1 MTENTNTDTE
11 ALVEPLAIIGMSGH
25 FPGAKSCEEFWQNLS
40 NGVESIE
47 FFSDEVALANGA
59 DPELIGNP
67 HFVKAHGVLADVE
80 YFDAGFF
87 NMSPRE
93 ARILDPQH
101 RVFLEAA
108 WEAMENAGYDAEKY
122 DGQVG
127 VYAGT
132 AFSTYLLR
140 NILPNNLVRFQTIDR
155 LEMALTNHKDTMPMR
170 VSFHM
175 NLTGPSI
182 CVGTT
187 CSTSLV
193 AVHLACQAL
202 WSYQADMVLAGA
214 SFIRTPARE
223 GYLFQ
228 EGMIY
233 SPDGHLRTFD
243 ADSKGIVT
251 GAGVG
256 VVVIKRLADAIA
268 DGDTVQAVIKAT
280 ALNNDGSTKIGYT
293 APSIGGQAKVMAE
306 AMELAGIHS
315 DSVSYIE
322 THGTGTELGDPVEVA
337 AMTQAFHAT
346 AVNPETQKKQYCAIG
361 SAKPNIGHLNHAAA
375 IAGLIKAI
383 LALKHKQLPPS
394 LNFKK
399 PNPKIDFENSP
410 FYVNTKLQDWN
421 TNGAP
426 RRAGVNAFGI
436 GGTNGHVVLE
446 EAPIAEPTSN
456 ARPHQ
461 VLMLTAKTLTALDKI
476 TSNLA
481 QHLSDHPDVNLADV
495 AFTLHMGRK
504 AFDYRRIVIADTV
517 AEAIERLREKTPQ
530 FVFDHYQKASTRP
543 VVFMFSGQGSQYVN
557 MAKEVYQTEAV
568 FKQHLDYCANY
579 LKPLLNVDLRDLL
592 YPTTLSVE
600 EATAQLQQTAI
611 TQAALFSVEYA
622 LAQLWMAWGVKPKA
636 MIGHSIGE
644 YVAACIA
651 GVFSLDDALSLVA
664 ARGQLMQSVDKGNML
679 AVSLPAEQLQTLL
692 PENLSLALINSSSL
706 CVVSGTNEA
715 ITSFA
720 EQMKAREVQ
729 CQILHTSHA
738 FHSHMMAAIVEPF
751 TARMRQTSLNPPTM
765 PYVSNVTGD
774 WITAEQA
781 TNPDYWAQHLRQT
794 VQFAKGLENLFLD
807 HQQVLLEVGPGRTL
821 SSLARQHQAKK
832 AEQWVLTSLPHPQ
845 ETQPDAGF
853 LLTSLGRL
861 WLAGTVINHK
871 AFYAGRKLHRI
882 ELPTY
887 PFERQRYWIDA
898 PKPGQSNVTLPQGS
912 LSRLSN
918 LDQDAIVE
926 NPLTFAEQ
934 TLVAPRNAKEQK
946 LADIWKEALGASF
959 IGIHDNFFDLG
970 GSSLLASVVVARI
983 FECLR
988 AELSISEFLN
998 APTIAELALIVKVD
1012 VPESKDVATSD
1023 TTTDNTA
1030 QCLVKI
1036 KSGDE
1041 SRPMLFLVHPI
1052 DGYASFYRE
1061 LAQDLPEQ
1069 QAVYAFQANGLD
1081 DNSQVLTS
1089 VEQMATAYIAAMR
1102 SKQARGPYLL
1112 GGASFGGLVAFE
1124 MAQQLKQANEEV
1136 KLLFMVDTPA
1146 PGQNLFK
1153 SEKDSE
1159 VLAFIACYL
1168 LKMGDE
1174 APKAAQLETLPTEQ
1188 QLATILEQAK
1198 ALGCLPASFEMAQ
1211 LQNWL
1216 TVFKTNSQAMTA
1228 YVPQTYA
1235 GHLTFFRA
1243 QQPWNKENPG
1253 HPEYF
1258 WLEKALQG
1266 IDIYTVSGTHIS
1278 MNLQPQVS
1286 EIAQKLARYF

>member
-1 MTENTNTDTE
+1 MTENTNTD
-11 ALVEPLAIIGMSGH
+11 ALIEPLAIIGMSGR
-25 FPGAKSCEEFWQNLS
+25 FPGAKDCEQFWQNLS
-40 NGVESIE
+40 NGVESIQ
-47 FFSDEVALANGA
+47 FFSDEEALASGA

-67 HFVKAHGVLADVE
+67 HFVKAHGVLDGVE
-80 YFDAGFF
+80 NFDAGFF

-108 WEAMENAGYDAEKY
+108 WEAMENAGYDSEKY

-202 WSYQADMVLAGA
+202 LSYQCDMVLAGA
-214 SFIRTPARE
+214 SFIRTPSKE

-256 VVVIKRLADAIA
+256 VIVIKRLADALA
-268 DGDTVQAVIKAT
+268 DGDNVQAIIKAT

-306 AMELAGIHS
+306 AMDLAGVSS
-315 DSVSYIE
+315 DSVTYVE

-337 AMTQAFHAT
+337 AMTQAFNAT
-346 AVNPETQKKQYCAIG
+346 ALDPDNRKKQYCAIG

-375 IAGLIKAI
+375 IAGLIKAV

-394 LNFKK
+394 LNFNK

-421 TNGAP
+421 TGGAP

-436 GGTNGHVVLE
+436 GGTNGHVVME
-446 EAPIAEPTSN
+446 EAPPAQPSTG

-461 VLMLTAKTLTALDKI
+461 VLMLCARTPTALDKI
-476 TSNLA
+476 TANLA
-481 QHLSDHPDVNLADV
+481 QHLSDHPQANLADV

-517 AEAIERLREKTPQ
+517 EEAIERLRDKNPQ
-530 FVFDHYQKASTRP
+530 YVFEHYQKASTRP
-543 VVFMFSGQGSQYVN
+543 IVFMFSGQGSQYVN
-557 MAKEVYQTEAV
+557 MGKEVYQTEAV
-568 FKQHLDYCANY
+568 FKHHLDYCADY
-579 LKPLLNVDLRDLL
+579 LKPLLNLDLRDLL

-600 EATAQLQQTAI
+600 DAAAQLQQTAI

-622 LAQLWMAWGVKPKA
+622 LAQLWLSWGVKPKA

-644 YVAACIA
+644 YVAACLA
-651 GVFSLDDALSLVA
+651 GVFSLDDALALVA
-664 ARGQLMQSVDKGNML
+664 ARGQLMQTVAPGTML
-679 AVSLPAEQLQTLL
+679 AVSLPAEELREVL
-692 PENLSLALINSSSL
+692 PEDLSLALINSSSL

-715 ITSFA
+715 IAAFEA
-720 EQMKAREVQ
+720 QMKDRDVR
-729 CQILHTSHA
+729 CQALHTSHA
-738 FHSHMMAAIVEPF
+738 FHSQMMAGIVEPF
-751 TARMRQTSLNPPTM
+751 TARMRQTTLNAPQI
-765 PYVSNVTGD
+765 PYLSNVTGT

-794 VQFAKGLENLFLD
+794 VYFAEGLEQLLLD
-807 HQQVLLEVGPGRTL
+807 HQQILLEVGPGRTL

-845 ETQPDAGF
+845 ENQADGAF
-853 LLTSLGRL
+853 LLTTLGRL
-861 WLAGTVINHK
+861 WLAGLVIDHK
-871 AFYAGRKLHRI
+871 AFYKGRKLHRT

-898 PKPGQSNVTLPQGS
+898 PKPGQSNVTQPQGS
-912 LSRLSN
+912 LSRLST
-918 LDQDAIVE
+918 LDQDEVVE
-926 NPLTFAEQ
+926 HIHSAEEKIRF
-934 TLVAPRNAKEQK
+934 APRNAKEQR
-946 LADIWKEALGASF
+946 LTDIWKEVLGGHV
-959 IGIHDNFFDLG
+959 GIHDNFFELG
-970 GSSLLASVVVARI
+970 GSSLVASVVVARI
-983 FECLR
+983 CECLR
-988 AELSISEFLN
+988 TELSISEFLN
-998 APTIAELALIVKVD
+998 APTIAELALVVTAD
-1012 VPESKDVATSD
+1012 VPEIGDDATAA
-1023 TTTDNTA
+1023 TETA
-1030 QCLVKI
+1030 SADGGQCLVKI
-1036 KSGDE
+1036 KGGDE
-1041 SRPMLFLVHPI
+1041 ARPILFLVHPI
-1052 DGYASFYRE
+1052 DGYVSFYRD
-1061 LAQDLPEQ
+1061 LAQDLPAH
-1069 QAVYAFQANGLD
+1069 QAVYAFQALGLD
-1081 DNSQVLTS
+1081 SATQALTE
-1089 VEQMATAYIAAMR
+1089 VEQMAGAYLQEMR
-1102 SKQARGPYLL
+1102 GKQAHGPYLL

-1124 MAQQLKQANEEV
+1124 MAQQLLQAGETV
-1136 KLLFMVDTPA
+1136 KLLFMIDSPA

-1153 SEKDSE
+1153 SEKDSDI
-1159 VLAFIACYL
+1159 LAFIARYL
-1168 LKMGDE
+1168 LKMGDK
-1174 APKAAQLETLPTEQ
+1174 APSAAELETLTRAQQLETV
-1188 QLATILEQAK
+1188 LEQAK
-1198 ALGCLPASFEMAQ
+1198 QLNSLPASFTAEQ
-1211 LQNWL
+1211 LQCWL
-1216 TVFKTNSQAMTA
+1216 SVFKANSVAMGR
-1228 YVPQTYA
+1228 YVPKDYA

-1243 QQPWNKENPG
+1243 QQPWNAENPG
-1253 HPEYF
+1253 HPEHF
-1258 WLEKALQG
+1258 WLEKAQQG
-1266 IDIYTVSGTHIS
+1266 IEISKITGTHIS
-1278 MNLQPQVS
+1278 MNLQPHVG

>member
-1 MTENTNTDTE
+1 MTENTNTD
-11 ALVEPLAIIGMSGH
+11 ALIEPLAIIGMSGH
-25 FPGAKSCEEFWQNLS
+25 FPGAKSCEEFWRNLS
-40 NGVESIE
+40 NGVESIQ
-47 FFSDEVALANGA
+47 FFSDEEALASGA

-67 HFVKAHGVLADVE
+67 HFVKAHGVLDDVE

-108 WEAMENAGYDAEKY
+108 WEAMENAGYDSEKY

-202 WSYQADMVLAGA
+202 LSYQCDMVLAGA
-214 SFIRTPARE
+214 SFIRTPAKE

-256 VVVIKRLADAIA
+256 VVVIKRLADALA

-306 AMELAGIHS
+306 AMDLAGVSS

-337 AMTQAFHAT
+337 AMTQAFKAT
-346 AVNPETQKKQYCAIG
+346 AINAEAQKKQYCAIG

-375 IAGLIKAI
+375 IAGLIKAV

-394 LNFKK
+394 LNFNK

-421 TNGAP
+421 TGNAP

-446 EAPIAEPTSN
+446 EAPPAQPSTG
-456 ARPHQ
+456 ARAHQ
-461 VLMLTAKTLTALDKI
+461 VLMLCAKTPTALDKI
-476 TSNLA
+476 TANLA
-481 QHLSDHPDVNLADV
+481 QHLNDHPDAVLADA

-504 AFDYRRIVIADTV
+504 AFDYRRIVVADTG
-517 AEAIERLREKTPQ
+517 AEAAERLRDKNPQ
-530 FVFDHYQKASTRP
+530 YVFDHYQKSSTRP
-543 VVFMFSGQGSQYVN
+543 IVFMFSGQGSQYVN
-557 MAKEVYQTEAV
+557 MAKEVYQSEAA
-568 FKQHLDYCANY
+568 FKQQLDYCADY

-592 YPTTLSVE
+592 YPSGLSVE
-600 EATAQLQQTAI
+600 EAAAQLQQTAL

-622 LAQLWMAWGVKPKA
+622 LAKLWMSWGVTPKV

-651 GVFSLDDALSLVA
+651 GVFSLDDALALVA
-664 ARGQLMQSVDKGNML
+664 ARGQLMQSVAPGNML
-679 AVSLPAEQLQTLL
+679 AVSLPAEDLQKLL
-692 PENLSLALINSSSL
+692 PDDLSLALINSSSL
-706 CVVSGTNEA
+706 CVVSGSHEA
-715 ITSFA
+715 VNAFA
-720 EQMKAREVQ
+720 AKMQDSDVH
-729 CQILHTSHA
+729 CQVLHTSHA
-738 FHSHMMAAIVEPF
+738 FHSQMMESIVEPF
-751 TARMRQTSLNPPTM
+751 TARMRQTPLNAPQI
-765 PYVSNVTGD
+765 PYLSNVTGA
-774 WITAEQA
+774 WISAEQA
-781 TNPDYWAQHLRQT
+781 TDPHYWAQHLRQT
-794 VQFAKGLENLFLD
+794 VHFAEGLEQLFLD
-807 HQQVLLEVGPGRTL
+807 HQQILLEVGPGRTL

-832 AEQWVLTSLPHPQ
+832 PEQWVLTSLPHPQ
-845 ETQPDAGF
+845 ENQPDQAF
-853 LLTSLGRL
+853 LLTTLGRL
-861 WLAGTVINHK
+861 WLAGLVIDHK
-871 AFYAGRKLHRI
+871 AFYSGRKLHRI

-898 PKPGQSNVTLPQGS
+898 PKPGQSNVTQPQGS
-912 LSRLSN
+912 LSRLST
-918 LDQDAIVE
+918 LDQDEVVE
-926 NPLTFAEQ
+926 YSHSSEEKVR
-934 TLVAPRNAKEQK
+934 VAPRNAKEQR
-946 LADIWKEALGASF
+946 LADIWKEVLGSQV
-959 IGIHDNFFDLG
+959 GIHDNFFELG
-970 GSSLLASVVVARI
+970 GSSLVASVVVARI
-983 FECLR
+983 CECLR
-988 AELSISEFLN
+988 TELSISEFLN
-998 APTIAELALIVKVD
+998 APTISELALVVNAEVTETGD
-1012 VPESKDVATSD
+1012 SSQADSATANASS
-1023 TTTDNTA
+1023 
-1030 QCLVKI
+1030 CLVKI
-1036 KSGDE
+1036 KGGDE
-1041 SRPMLFLVHPI
+1041 TRPILFLVHPI
-1052 DGYASFYRE
+1052 DGYVSFYRE
-1061 LAQDLPEQ
+1061 LAQDLPAQ
-1069 QAVYAFQANGLD
+1069 QAVYAFQANGL
-1081 DNSQVLTS
+1081 NPGAQAFTE
-1089 VEQMATAYIAAMR
+1089 VEQMAGAYLDEMR
-1102 SKQARGPYLL
+1102 SKQAHGPYLL

-1124 MAQQLKQANEEV
+1124 MARQLQQAGESV
-1136 KLLFMVDTPA
+1136 KLLFMIDSPA

-1153 SEKDSE
+1153 TEKDCDI
-1159 VLAFIACYL
+1159 LAFIARYL
-1168 LKMGDE
+1168 LKMADK
-1174 APKAAQLETLPTEQ
+1174 APSPAELEMLSTEQ
-1188 QLATILEQAK
+1188 QVISVLAQAK
-1198 ALGCLPASFEMAQ
+1198 QLNCLPDSFEAEQ
-1211 LQNWL
+1211 LRCWL
-1216 TVFKTNSQAMTA
+1216 AVFKANSLAMSR
-1228 YVPQTYA
+1228 YRPQDYP

-1243 QQPWNKENPG
+1243 QQPWNSENPG
-1253 HPEYF
+1253 HPEHF
-1258 WLEKALQG
+1258 WLEKAQQG
-1266 IDIYTVSGTHIS
+1266 IDIYKIAGTHIS
-1278 MNLQPQVS
+1278 MNLQPHVG
-1286 EIAQKLARYF
+1286 EIARKLMGYF

>member
-1 MTENTNTDTE
+1 MSENLENE
-11 ALVEPLAIIGMSGH
+11 ALLEPLAIIGMSGR
-25 FPGAKSCEEFWQNLS
+25 FPGAKNCEEFWQNLS

-47 FFSDEVALANGA
+47 FFSDEVALASGA

-67 HFVKAHGVLADVE
+67 NFIKAHGVLADVE

-108 WEAMENAGYDAEKY
+108 WEAMENAGYDSEKY

-202 WSYQADMVLAGA
+202 WSYQCDMVLAGA
-214 SFIRTPARE
+214 SFIRTPSRE

-268 DGDTVQAVIKAT
+268 DGDTVQAIIKAT

-306 AMELAGIHS
+306 AMDLAGINS
-315 DSVSYIE
+315 DSVTYIE

-337 AMTQAFHAT
+337 AMTQAFKAT
-346 AVNPETQKKQYCAIG
+346 AVNAETQKKQYCAIG

-375 IAGLIKAI
+375 IAGLIKAV
-383 LALKHKQLPPS
+383 LALKNKQLPPS
-394 LNFKK
+394 LNFKR

-410 FYVNTKLQDWN
+410 FFVNTMLQDWK
-421 TNGAP
+421 TDGVP

-446 EAPIAEPTSN
+446 EAPAAALSNN
-456 ARPHQ
+456 ARPQ
-461 VLMLTAKTLTALDKI
+461 QLLMLTAKTKTALATI
-476 TSNLA
+476 AHNLVD
-481 QHLSDHPDVNLADV
+481 HLSEHPETQLADV

-504 AFDYRRIVIADTV
+504 AFDHRRIVVADTV
-517 AEAIERLREKTPQ
+517 EAAISRLRDNDAQ
-530 FVFDHYQKASTRP
+530 YVFEHYQKPLVRP

-557 MAKEVYQTEAV
+557 MAKELYENEAV
-568 FKQHLDYCANY
+568 FREQLDYSAEY
-579 LKPLLNVDLRDLL
+579 LKPLLNKDLRDLL
-592 YPTTLSVE
+592 YPKDLSHE
-600 EATAQLQQTAI
+600 EASLQLQQTAF
-611 TQAALFSVEYA
+611 TQAALFTVEYA
-622 LAQLWMAWGVKPKA
+622 LAQLWMTWGVKPKA

-651 GVFSLDDALSLVA
+651 GVFSLEDALALVA
-664 ARGQLMQSVDKGNML
+664 ARGLLMQSVDAGTML
-679 AVSLPAEQLQTLL
+679 AVSLPSAELQVLL
-692 PENLSLALINSSSL
+692 PDSVSLALINSSSL
-706 CVVSGTNEA
+706 CVVSGEQAA
-715 ITSFA
+715 IAAFETQLQ
-720 EQMKAREVQ
+720 EIGIQ
-729 CQILHTSHA
+729 CQALHTSHA
-738 FHSHMMAAIVEPF
+738 FHSHMMEAVVEPF
-751 TARMRQTSLNPPTM
+751 IARIKETPLNAPTI
-765 PYVSNVTGD
+765 PYLSNVTGD

-781 TNPDYWAQHLRQT
+781 TDPHYWAQHLRQT
-794 VQFAKGLENLFLD
+794 VHFAQGLEQLFLD
-807 HQQVLLEVGPGRTL
+807 QQQILLEVGPGRTL
-821 SSLARQHQAKK
+821 SSLARQHQAKNP
-832 AEQWVLTSLPHPQ
+832 EQWILTSLPHPKENQ
-845 ETQPDAGF
+845 SDEAF
-853 LLTSLGRL
+853 MLTTLGRL
-861 WLAGTVINHK
+861 WLAGTTIDYQ
-871 AFYAGRKLHRI
+871 AFYADRSLHRI

-898 PKPGQSNVTLPQGS
+898 PKPGQSNVTQPQGS
-912 LSRLSN
+912 LSRLST
-918 LDQDAIVE
+918 LDQDEIVE
-926 NPLTFAEQ
+926 SEHEATEKNRM
-934 TLVAPRNAKEQK
+934 APRNAKEQR
-946 LADIWKEALGASF
+946 LADIWKEVLGVGQ
-959 IGIHDNFFDLG
+959 IGIQDSFFELG
-970 GSSLLASVVVARI
+970 GSSLVASLAVARI
-983 FECLR
+983 SECLKTD
-988 AELSISEFLN
+988 LSISEFLS
-998 APTIAELALIVKVD
+998 APNIAELAKLITVEISDADHVETTPDEANAAEVD
-1012 VPESKDVATSD
+1012 ST
-1023 TTTDNTA
+1023 
-1030 QCLVKI
+1030 LLKI
-1036 KSGDE
+1036 KAGDE
-1041 SRPMLFLVHPI
+1041 SQPSLFLVHPI
-1052 DGYASFYRE
+1052 DGYANFYRE
-1061 LAQDLPEQ
+1061 LAQDLPSEL
-1069 QAVYAFQANGLD
+1069 AVYAFQATGLND
-1081 DNSQVLTS
+1081 DKPVLTT
-1089 VEQMATAYIAAMR
+1089 VEDMASAYLAVLR
-1102 SKQARGPYLL
+1102 KKQPKGPYRL

-1124 MAQQLKQANEEV
+1124 MAQQLQNSGETIAQ
-1136 KLLFMVDTPA
+1136 LFMIDTPA

-1153 SEKDSE
+1153 SEKDADI
-1159 VLAFIACYL
+1159 LTFIARHL
-1168 LKMGDE
+1168 LKMGDKAPSAALLE
-1174 APKAAQLETLPTEQ
+1174 TQSREQQIATVIEQAQSLALLPAAYSAEQLERWLAVFKANSRAMGQYEPKA
-1188 QLATILEQAK
+1188 
-1198 ALGCLPASFEMAQ
+1198 
-1211 LQNWL
+1211 
-1216 TVFKTNSQAMTA
+1216 
-1228 YVPQTYA
+1228 YA
-1235 GHLTFFRA
+1235 GQLTFFRA
-1243 QQPWNKENPG
+1243 QQPWNIENPG

-1266 IDIYTVSGTHIS
+1266 LSIYTVPGTHLS
-1278 MNLQPQVS
+1278 MNFQPQVA
-1286 EIAQKLARYF
+1286 EIAKKLI

>member
-1 MTENTNTDTE
+1 MTENTNTE
-11 ALVEPLAIIGMSGH
+11 ALVEPLAIIGMAGH
-25 FPGAKSCEEFWQNLS
+25 FPGAKNLDEFWQNLS

-47 FFSDEVALANGA
+47 FFSDEVALASGA

-202 WSYQADMVLAGA
+202 WSYQCDMVMAGA
-214 SFIRTPARE
+214 SFIRTPSRE

-256 VVVIKRLADAIA
+256 VIVVKRLADALA

-306 AMELAGIHS
+306 AMDLAGVAS

-337 AMTQAFHAT
+337 AMTQAFKAT
-346 AVNPETQKKQYCAIG
+346 AENPDTQKKQYCAIG

-375 IAGLIKAI
+375 IAGLIKAV

-394 LNFKK
+394 LNFNK

-410 FYVNTKLQDWN
+410 FYVNTKLQDWQ

-446 EAPIAEPTSN
+446 EAPTPEASSH
-456 ARPHQ
+456 ARSHQ
-461 VLMLTAKTLTALDKI
+461 VFMLSAKTATALNNI
-476 TSNLA
+476 TENLA
-481 QHLSDHPDVNLADV
+481 AHLSAHPEINLAD
-495 AFTLHMGRK
+495 AAYTQYIGRK
-504 AFDYRRIVIADTV
+504 AFDHRRIVLADT
-517 AEAIERLREKTPQ
+517 AEEAISRLRDKNPQ
-530 FVFDHYQKASTRP
+530 YVFDHYQKTMTRP

-557 MAKEVYQTEAV
+557 MAKELYDTEAV
-568 FKQHLDYCANY
+568 FKSQLDYCADY
-579 LKPLLNVDLRDLL
+579 LKPLLNLDLRTIL
-592 YPTTLSVE
+592 YPSP
-600 EATAQLQQTAI
+600 EAAEAASQQMQQTAI
-611 TQAALFSVEYA
+611 TQVALFSIEYS

-644 YVAACIA
+644 YVAACLA
-651 GVFSLDDALSLVA
+651 GVFSLDDALALVA
-664 ARGQLMQSVDKGNML
+664 ARGQLMQSVATGNML
-679 AVSLPAEQLQTLL
+679 AVSLPAEEVQALL
-692 PENLSLALINSSSL
+692 PDNLSLALVNSSSL

-715 ITSFA
+715 VAAF
-720 EQMKAREVQ
+720 EQQLQARGVQ
-729 CQILHTSHA
+729 AQVLHTSHA
-738 FHSHMMAAIVEPF
+738 FHSAMMQEIVAPF
-751 TARMRQTSLNPPTM
+751 TELMRKTPLSAPKI
-765 PYVSNVTGD
+765 PYLSNVTGN

-781 TNPDYWAQHLRQT
+781 TDPTYWAQHLRQT
-794 VQFAKGLENLFLD
+794 VYFAQGLEQLFLD
-807 HQQVLLEVGPGRTL
+807 HQQILLEVGPGRTL
-821 SSLARQHQAKK
+821 SSLARQHQLKK
-832 AEQWVLTSLPHPQ
+832 AEQWVLTSLPHPK
-845 ETQPDAGF
+845 ENQPDAAF
-853 LLTSLGRL
+853 LLTTLGRL
-861 WLAGTVINHK
+861 WLAGINIDYR
-871 AFYAGRKLHRI
+871 AFYSGRTLHRI

-887 PFERQRYWIDA
+887 PFDRQRYWIDA
-898 PKPGQSNVTLPQGS
+898 PKPGQSNITQPQGS
-912 LSRLSN
+912 LSRLST
-918 LDQDAIVE
+918 LDSDEVVDSG
-926 NPLTFAEQ
+926 LSAEEKARH
-934 TLVAPRNAKEQK
+934 APRNAKEQL
-946 LADIWKEALGASF
+946 LATIWRDVLG
-959 IGIHDNFFDLG
+959 IGQFSIHDNFFELG
-970 GSSLLASVVVARI
+970 GSSLVASLAVARI
-983 FECLR
+983 YESFKM
-988 AELSISEFLN
+988 ELSISEFLN
-998 APTIAELALIVKVD
+998 APTIAELALVVTA
-1012 VPESKDVATSD
+1012 DVADTSAAN
-1023 TTTDNTA
+1023 TDGKDA
-1030 QCLVKI
+1030 SVGSCLVKI
-1036 KSGDE
+1036 KGGDE
-1041 SRPMLFLVHPI
+1041 SKPILFIAHPI
-1052 DGYASFYRE
+1052 DGYVTFTSE
-1061 LAQDLPEQ
+1061 LAQDLPAS
-1069 QAVYAFQANGLD
+1069 QAVYAFQAPGLTND
-1081 DNSQVLTS
+1081 DPVLTS
-1089 VEQMATAYIAAMR
+1089 VAQMADVYLAALR
-1102 SKQARGPYLL
+1102 SKQAQGPYLL
-1112 GGASFGGLVAFE
+1112 GGASFGGLVALE
-1124 MAQQLKQANEEV
+1124 IARQLQQAGEAV
-1136 KLLFMVDTPA
+1136 KLLFMIDTPA

-1153 SEKDSE
+1153 SESDSDI
-1159 VLAFIACYL
+1159 LAFIGRHS
-1168 LKMGDE
+1168 LKLGE
-1174 APKAAQLETLPTEQ
+1174 HAPNAETLATLLPEQ
-1188 QLATILEQAK
+1188 QLAAVLETAK
-1198 ALGCLPASFEMAQ
+1198 QHSVVPASFEAVQ
-1211 LQNWL
+1211 LQRWL
-1216 TVFKTNSQAMTA
+1216 NVFKANSVAMTN
-1228 YVPQTYA
+1228 YVPESYA
-1235 GHLTFFRA
+1235 GSLTFFRA
-1243 QQPWNKENPG
+1243 QQPWNIENPG
-1253 HPEYF
+1253 HPEYY
-1258 WLEKALQG
+1258 WLEKAQQG
-1266 IDIYTVSGTHIS
+1266 IAIYTIPGSHIT
-1278 MNLQPQVS
+1278 MNLQPNVG
-1286 EIAQKLARYF
+1286 EIAKQLAGYC

>member
-1 MTENTNTDTE
+1 MTENTNTE
-11 ALVEPLAIIGMSGH
+11 ALVEPLAIIGMAGH
-25 FPGAKSCEEFWQNLS
+25 FPGAKNLEEFWQNLS

-47 FFSDEVALANGA
+47 FFSDEVALASGA

-108 WEAMENAGYDAEKY
+108 WEAMENAGYDSEKY

-202 WSYQADMVLAGA
+202 WSYQCDMVMAGA
-214 SFIRTPARE
+214 SFIRTPSRE

-268 DGDTVQAVIKAT
+268 DGDTIQAVIKAT

-306 AMELAGIHS
+306 AMDLACISS

-337 AMTQAFHAT
+337 AMSQAFKAM
-346 AVNPETQKKQYCAIG
+346 AEDPDTQKKQFCAIG

-375 IAGLIKAI
+375 IAGLIKAV

-394 LNFKK
+394 LNFNK
-399 PNPKIDFENSP
+399 PNPKIDFANSP
-410 FYVNTKLQDWN
+410 FFVNTQLRDWDGH
-421 TNGAP
+421 GAP

-446 EAPIAEPTSN
+446 EAPAAETSSH

-461 VLMLTAKTLTALDKI
+461 VIMLTAKTATALDKI
-476 TSNLA
+476 TENLA
-481 QHLSDHPDVNLADV
+481 AHLIAHPDVNIADV
-495 AFTLHMGRK
+495 AFTQHIGRK
-504 AFDYRRIVIADTV
+504 AFDYRRIVVADTV
-517 AEAIERLREKTPQ
+517 AEAISRLTEKPSQ
-530 FVFDHYQKASTRP
+530 YVFEHHQKPMTRP

-557 MAKEVYQTEAV
+557 MAKELYQTEPV
-568 FKQHLDYCANY
+568 FKAQLDYCADY
-579 LKPLLNVDLRDLL
+579 LQPLLKLDLRDIL
-592 YPTTLSVE
+592 YPSTLSVE

-644 YVAACIA
+644 YVAACLA
-651 GVFSLDDALSLVA
+651 GVFSLDDALALVA
-664 ARGQLMQSVDKGNML
+664 ARGQLMQSVATGNML
-679 AVSLPAEQLQTLL
+679 AVSLPVAEVQALL
-692 PENLSLALINSSSL
+692 PENLSLALVNSSAL

-715 ITSFA
+715 IAAF
-720 EQMKAREVQ
+720 EQQLQEQGVQ
-729 CQILHTSHA
+729 SQILHTSHA
-738 FHSHMMAAIVEPF
+738 FHSAMMQVVVEPF
-751 TARMRQTSLNPPTM
+751 TELMRKTPLSAPQI
-765 PYVSNVTGD
+765 PYLSNVTGN

-781 TNPDYWAQHLRQT
+781 TDPAYWAQHLRQT
-794 VQFAKGLENLFLD
+794 VYFAQGLEQLFLD
-807 HQQVLLEVGPGRTL
+807 HQQILLEVGPGRTL
-821 SSLARQHQAKK
+821 SSLARQHQSKK
-832 AEQWVLTSLPHPQ
+832 AEQWVLTSLPHPK
-845 ETQPDAGF
+845 ENQPDAAF
-853 LLTSLGRL
+853 VLTTLGRL
-861 WLAGTVINHK
+861 WLAGLNIDYR
-871 AFYAGRKLHRI
+871 AFYEGRKLHRI

-898 PKPGQSNVTLPQGS
+898 PKPGQSNVTQPQGS
-912 LSRLSN
+912 LSRLST
-918 LDQDAIVE
+918 LDSDVVVE
-926 NPLTFAEQ
+926 SDLSPEEKALR
-934 TLVAPRNAKEQK
+934 APRNAKEEL
-946 LADIWKEALGASF
+946 LASIWKDVLGVGQFS
-959 IGIHDNFFDLG
+959 IHDNFFELG
-970 GSSLLASVVVARI
+970 GSSLVASVAVARI
-983 FECLR
+983 FEIFKM
-988 AELSISEFLN
+988 ELSISEFLN
-998 APTIAELALIVKVD
+998 APTIAELALVVTTD
-1012 VPESKDVATSD
+1012 VPDAATAS
-1023 TTTDNTA
+1023 TSPQEAGATNP
-1030 QCLVKI
+1030 CLVKI
-1036 KSGDE
+1036 KGGDE
-1041 SRPMLFLVHPI
+1041 SKPLLFIAHPI
-1052 DGYASFYRE
+1052 DGYVTFLSE
-1061 LAQDLPEQ
+1061 LAQDLPAQ
-1069 QAVYAFQANGLD
+1069 QAVYAFQSPGLSD
-1081 DNSQVLTS
+1081 DAPVLTD
-1089 VEQMATAYIAAMR
+1089 VAQMATVYVEALR
-1102 SKQARGPYLL
+1102 GKQAHGPYLL
-1112 GGASFGGLVAFE
+1112 GGASFGGLVAWE
-1124 MAQQLKQANEEV
+1124 MAQQLQQAGEAV
-1136 KLLFMVDTPA
+1136 KLLFMIDTPA

-1153 SEKDSE
+1153 SELDSDI
-1159 VLAFIACYL
+1159 LAFIARHS
-1168 LKMGDE
+1168 LKMGE
-1174 APKAAQLETLPTEQ
+1174 HAPTAETLAALDTEQ
-1188 QLATILEQAK
+1188 QLATVLQAAK
-1198 ALGCLPASFEMAQ
+1198 QQGVVPASFEALQ
-1211 LQNWL
+1211 LQRWL
-1216 TVFKTNSQAMTA
+1216 AVFKANSRAMA
-1228 YVPQTYA
+1228 SYAPQNYA
-1235 GHLTFFRA
+1235 GALTFFRA
-1243 QQPWNKENPG
+1243 QQPWNTANPG

-1258 WLEKALQG
+1258 WLEKAGQG
-1266 IDIYTVSGTHIS
+1266 IAIYTVPGTHIT
-1278 MNLQPQVS
+1278 MNLQPNVG
-1286 EIAQKLARYF
+1286 EIAKQLARYF